1 LSFLLFNNGASIGW
15 SSPALPSLET
25 DSGFSDKISTNT
37 AAWIGA
43 LICLTSCAG
52 NILTPSLT
60 SHLGPKKTLLLI
72 VLPIFTAHWALIL
85 LARPITAVWLIL
97 LARGVAGF
105 AVGVVISVVPSY
117 IIDIASPEYQG
128 LFALGPQLMISIGL
142 LFVYVLGAVVDWWW
156 LSLVCLTLQLPM
168 LALLLLIPDS
178 PQSLL
183 NRGMEEQSREVIYW
197 LSQSKSVTEYKIEK
211 MIEDSHSGQQNSQKN
226 LLSIIPLL
234 KKPSNWKPL
243 CVSVS
248 ILVALQLCGVSP
260 LVFFSVKFFQDA
272 ETSVDASLSSIIVAA
287 ITLITVVLVCLL
299 GGKASRRQLML
310 VSQFGVTVCL
320 FTMALYFL
328 LGDLD
333 MADSIRWLPL
343 LILVLYFVLFNVGLS
358 SLIWVIT
365 AEILPTEI
373 RDQIIPFAILVSS
386 FLWFLVTFFF
396 NAMFVAFG
404 GLYIFLFYAIIS
416 LFFSVTSF
424 FFLPE
429 TSGKSQEEISLFFKE
444 CTCFCLK

>member
-1 LSFLLFNNGASIGW
+1 MGLFNNGASIGW
-15 SSPALPSLET
+15 SSPALPSFEA
-25 DSGFSDKISTNT
+25 DQDFSDKIGENI

-43 LICLTSCAG
+43 LICLTSCGG
-52 NILTPSLT
+52 NILTPTLT
-60 SHLGPKKTLLLI
+60 TYLGPKKTLLFIALPCFTTSWAFILI
-72 VLPIFTAHWALIL
+72 
-85 LARPITAVWLIL
+85 ARPLAAVWILL
-97 LARGVAGF
+97 LARGIAGF
-105 AVGVVISVVPSY
+105 AVGVCVSIVPSY

-168 LALLLLIPDS
+168 FALLILTPDS
-178 PQSLL
+178 PPSLL
-183 NRGMEEQSREVIYW
+183 QRGKEEESRDAVFW
-197 LSQSKSVTEYKIEK
+197 LTQSKSVAEHKIDK
-211 MIEDSHSGQQNSQKN
+211 MIEVSCSGNESAKKS
-226 LLSIIPLL
+226 LISILPLL
-234 KKPSNWKPL
+234 KKPSNWKPI
-243 CVSVS
+243 CISVS

-310 VSQFGVTVCL
+310 VSQFGVTACL

-429 TSGKSQEEISLFFKE
+429 TSGKSQVEISQFFKE